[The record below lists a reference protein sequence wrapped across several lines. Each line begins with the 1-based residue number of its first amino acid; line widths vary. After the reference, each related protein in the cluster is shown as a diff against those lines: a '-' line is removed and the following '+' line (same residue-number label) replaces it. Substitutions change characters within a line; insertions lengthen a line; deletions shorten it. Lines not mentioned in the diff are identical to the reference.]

1 MITKLSGSVRPLFCL
16 PLQPVD
22 LALLVFSTVAA
33 LYSASGDAPPDNPA
47 VILADRHSGYRP
59 IGSCY

>member
-22 LALLVFSTVAA
+22 LENSPHQQQG
-33 LYSASGDAPPDNPA
+33 ASPFFEAFQNA
-47 VILADRHSGYRP
+47 
-59 IGSCY
+59 GSRGCFWFACSLRWFA

>member
-22 LALLVFSTVAA
+22 LENSPHQQQGASPFFGGFIDVLRFVLVF
-33 LYSASGDAPPDNPA
+33 
-47 VILADRHSGYRP
+47 
-59 IGSCY
+59 